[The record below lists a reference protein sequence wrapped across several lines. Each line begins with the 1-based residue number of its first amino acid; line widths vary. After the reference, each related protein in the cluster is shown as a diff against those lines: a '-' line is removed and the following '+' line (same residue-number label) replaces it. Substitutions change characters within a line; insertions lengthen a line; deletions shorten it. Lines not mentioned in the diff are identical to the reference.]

1 MFDFRLRSTSAESD
15 AQASLTEIP
24 RKLSLRSNHS
34 TTPSQTVRDREIGAC
49 PVDADLAE
57 PSLFRRPSRNF
68 EGLAELGGA
77 TFAELLGRGDVRE
90 SVMLHTG
97 AGHQSEVAQAGEE
110 ETILTLPGGHWGVS
124 GKLTEL

>member
-15 AQASLTEIP
+15 AQAPLTEIP
-24 RKLSLRSNHS
+24 RKLSLRSTHS
-34 TTPSQTVRDREIGAC
+34 TSPSQTVHDEEIGAY

-57 PSLFRRPSRNF
+57 PSLFRRPSGNF

-97 AGHQSEVAQAGEE
+97 VGHTPETVQGGEE

-124 GKLTEL
+124 GKLTGL